1 VARHGILSR
10 NRSAVDEDT
19 RTVDSRTAAPAADEP
34 VTERPA
40 AKTPVADKPV
50 VDETVADRPV
60 TERTAVPEPVTV
72 PVEERPRWVHSSTF
86 ATIGLIVGVVA
97 LFTTFTGLL
106 APVGVVLGV
115 VGGAFAAG
123 GMVSASRR
131 GVTGHSLAFLG
142 LVCSLGAIVL
152 GIMAIA
158 GYLPWLD
165 SKTDEVS
172 RARDWLNGQVPWLK
186 RW

>member
-10 NRSAVDEDT
+10 NRTAADEDT
-19 RTVDSRTAAPAADEP
+19 RTVDSRTTAPAAPAADEP
-34 VTERPA
+34 VTRAPVAER
-40 AKTPVADKPV
+40 PVADKPV
-50 VDETVADRPV
+50 VAEPVADRPV
-60 TERTAVPEPVTV
+60 TAPVQ
-72 PVEERPRWVHSSTF
+72 ERPRWVHSSAF
-86 ATIGLIVGVVA
+86 ATLGLVIGLVA
-97 LFTTFTGLL
+97 LFTTLTGLL

-115 VGGAFAAG
+115 VGGALAAG
-123 GMVSASRR
+123 GLVSASRR

-142 LVCSLGAIVL
+142 LACSLGAIVL

-172 RARDWLNGQVPWLK
+172 RARNWLNIQIPWLK